1 MRYPWPYLFMAG
13 GDKQHSTVEY
23 GMADPIYM
31 VHVLVAT
38 TMLVL
43 GILLI
48 VDGINEG
55 TKIDR

>member
-1 MRYPWPYLFMAG
+1 MLYACQHLFMAG
-13 GDKQHSTVEY
+13 EEEQSMTVEF

-38 TMLVL
+38 TLLVL

-55 TKIDR
+55 A

>member
-1 MRYPWPYLFMAG
+1 M
-13 GDKQHSTVEY
+13 TVEN

-43 GILLI
+43 GLLLI